1 LGRFGAREQV
11 VYTLVKECVNPGSII
26 PCLVVKWHLC
36 LDEEENTRGTLP
48 CPSRLRFVRSVEEG
62 GPEIVARIRL
72 TGTHVGE
79 EWLRKVSNA
88 LGYDSFV
95 R

>member
-1 LGRFGAREQV
+1 MSIPCMRPSQPSLVQTSNFSRGFGRDLISLGRFGAREQV

-36 LDEEENTRGTLP
+36 LDEEENTRGTL
-48 CPSRLRFVRSVEEG
+48 L
-62 GPEIVARIRL
+62 AL
-72 TGTHVGE
+72 
-79 EWLRKVSNA
+79 

>member
-1 LGRFGAREQV
+1 MRPSQPFWYKTSNFSRGLDLGRFGAREQV

-26 PCLVVKWHLC
+26 PYLVVKRHLC
-36 LDEEENTRGTLP
+36 LDEEENTRGTL
-48 CPSRLRFVRSVEEG
+48 L
-62 GPEIVARIRL
+62 AL
-72 TGTHVGE
+72 
-79 EWLRKVSNA
+79 